1 MQSLQSQKDIHKTEL
16 EFRQR
21 DLKRNKTLF
30 DKGVISAQDYENK
43 QIEYAEIER
52 SYKNFEA
59 SISQIREAIS
69 NTRKTLKGT
78 QINQV
83 KEDMT
88 LLKNLI
94 QSFNQLKRAINE
106 WEYNYVL
113 QSKIDGRISFFDVW
127 NTNQYV
133 NQGDLI
139 FTIIPDENSS
149 YIAKLKS
156 PSQNSGKIK
165 IGQKVNIK
173 LDNYPHTEY
182 GMLNGLVNNISL
194 TPDQNGFYSVDVT
207 LPPHPCYFFQ

>member
-94 QSFNQLKRAINE
+94 QSCF
-106 WEYNYVL
+106 
-113 QSKIDGRISFFDVW
+113 
-127 NTNQYV
+127 
-133 NQGDLI
+133 I
-139 FTIIPDENSS
+139 FK
-149 YIAKLKS
+149 Y
-156 PSQNSGKIK
+156 
-165 IGQKVNIK
+165 
-173 LDNYPHTEY
+173 
-182 GMLNGLVNNISL
+182 
-194 TPDQNGFYSVDVT
+194 
-207 LPPHPCYFFQ
+207 